1 MIRIHDELA
10 NKQSS
15 KFNDYQKSKQNNK
28 IDTHTHTDKAM
39 IIAISIIEIPKKKK
53 ELS

>member
-28 IDTHTHTDKAM
+28 IDTHTDKAM